1 MIDKDL
7 DLEQL
12 GRYSLF
18 KDINVASVAGTIKV
32 NTSSP
37 AELQK
42 YLKWVHLLEDEQK
55 YSGFRRWFVPGTI
68 YGIDELP
75 KHRAF
80 LFAGKDYRQRY
91 FSAANRVGKTIAGAF
106 EMSLHLTGEYPDWW
120 QGKRFDCAVEGL
132 VAGKSSET
140 TRDIIQRELLG
151 NVGSFGTGMIPKELI
166 IDTRSRPGVAGGV
179 GMILVKHKSGG
190 VSELLMRSYDQGRE
204 AFEGIKRHVVWMD
217 ELPDAT
223 LYSEAFL
230 RTMTYKGI
238 IYITATAKQGLTPLV
253 LNYYNNS
260 DWLPVGQELPTIVKL
275 VREQKQMGLDKQ
287 EDDDG
292 EGKKPEAY
300 EEAIKAVIV
309 AGWNDAPWLSEED
322 KRAQLAETPPH
333 LVSATSTGLPGIGS
347 GTIFTTPLEEVIT
360 KDFPIPDHWK
370 SINGMDVGWNITG
383 AVRVV
388 QNPDTGICYVV
399 AEHKRGQVEP
409 CVHAK
414 AIKNWGDWIPIEID
428 PASKCR
434 NQSDG
439 KQLFNLYRKEG
450 LRLMEANNAVETGIM
465 VLFQMFSAGELKI
478 FQSCIELQKE
488 YVTYSRDEHGKIVK
502 KNDHLMDALR
512 YAVMGLNHARVKPA
526 RRRDKGVYGGQ
537 RYDI

>member
-7 DLEQL
+7 DLTGA
-12 GRYSLF
+12 GRFNLS
-18 KDINVASVAGTIKV
+18 KDLNLNEAAGSVKV
-32 NTSSP
+32 NASSP
-37 AELQK
+37 AELQQ
-42 YLKWVHLLEDEQK
+42 YLKWVRILEEDEK
-55 YSGFRRWFVPGTI
+55 FSGFRRWFVPGTPF
-68 YGIDELP
+68 GIDQLP

-80 LFAGKDYRQRY
+80 LFSGKDYRQRY
-91 FSAANRVGKTIAGAF
+91 FSAANRTGKTIAGAF
-106 EMSLHLTGEYPDWW
+106 EMTLHLTGDYPDWW
-120 QGKRFDCAVEGL
+120 KGKRFDAPVEAL

-151 NVGSFGTGMIPKELI
+151 NVGSHGTGMIPRSSL

-179 GMILVKHKSGG
+179 GMILVQHKSGG
-190 VSELLMRSYDQGRE
+190 ISELLIRSYDQGRE

-260 DWLPVGQELPTIVKL
+260 DWLPEGQELPTIVKL
-275 VREQKQMGLDKQ
+275 VREQKAMGLEEA
-287 EDDDG
+287 EDDDEPRKPDVY
-292 EGKKPEAY
+292 EGVA
-300 EEAIKAVIV
+300 KAVIV

-322 KRAQLAETPPH
+322 KKTQLAETPPH

-347 GTIFTTPLEEVIT
+347 GTIFTTPLEEVIV
-360 KDFPIPDHWK
+360 KDFPIPDFWK
-370 SINGMDVGWNITG
+370 HINGMDVGWNITG
-383 AVRVV
+383 AIHVV
-388 QNPDTGICYVV
+388 QNPDTGICYAV
-399 AEHKRGQVEP
+399 AEHKRGQAEP
-409 CVHAK
+409 VVHAK

-428 PASKCR
+428 PASKSR

-450 LRLMEANNAVETGIM
+450 LRLIEADNAVETGLLA
-465 VLFQMFSAGELKI
+465 LFQMFSTGELKI

-488 YVTYSRDEHGKIVK
+488 YVTYSRNEDGKIIK

-512 YAVMGLNHARVKPA
+512 YAIMGLNHARVKPLG
-526 RRRDKGVYGGQ
+526 RKGRQVHGGE

>member
-7 DLEQL
+7 DLTGA
-12 GRYSLF
+12 GRFNLS
-18 KDINVASVAGTIKV
+18 KDLNLNEAAGSIKV
-32 NTSSP
+32 NASSP
-37 AELQK
+37 AELQQ
-42 YLKWVHLLEDEQK
+42 YLKWVRILEEDEK
-55 YSGFRRWFVPGTI
+55 FSGFRRWFVPGTPF
-68 YGIDELP
+68 GIDQLP

-80 LFAGKDYRQRY
+80 LFSGKDYRQRY
-91 FSAANRVGKTIAGAF
+91 FSAANRTGKTIAGAF
-106 EMSLHLTGEYPDWW
+106 EMTLHLTGDYPDWW
-120 QGKRFDCAVEGL
+120 KGKRFDAPVEAL

-151 NVGSFGTGMIPKELI
+151 NVGSHGTGMIPRSSL

-179 GMILVKHKSGG
+179 GMILVQHKSGG
-190 VSELLMRSYDQGRE
+190 ISELLIRSYDQGRE

-260 DWLPVGQELPTIVKL
+260 DWLPEGQELPTIVKL
-275 VREQKQMGLDKQ
+275 VREQKAMGLEEA
-287 EDDDG
+287 EDDDEPRKPDVY
-292 EGKKPEAY
+292 EGVA
-300 EEAIKAVIV
+300 KAVIV

-322 KRAQLAETPPH
+322 KKTQLAETPPH

-347 GTIFTTPLEEVIT
+347 GTIFTTPLEEVIV
-360 KDFPIPDHWK
+360 KDFPIPDFWK
-370 SINGMDVGWNITG
+370 HINGMDVGWNITG
-383 AVRVV
+383 AIHVV
-388 QNPDTGICYVV
+388 QNPDTGICYAV
-399 AEHKRGQVEP
+399 AEHKRGQAEP
-409 CVHAK
+409 VVHAK

-428 PASKCR
+428 PASKSR

-450 LRLMEANNAVETGIM
+450 LRLIEADNAVETGLLA
-465 VLFQMFSAGELKI
+465 LFQMFSTGELKI

-488 YVTYSRDEHGKIVK
+488 YVTYSRDENGKIIK

-512 YAVMGLNHARVKPA
+512 YAIMGLNHARVKPLG
-526 RRRDKGVYGGQ
+526 RKGRQVHGGE